1 MHELFVL
8 VLSTCASLSNMS
20 GCSLE
25 VVNLN
30 TEKEPMNVFYSRKD
44 CEESM
49 KKIMLN
55 HAQYYEISGREP
67 SMAKCEKIF
76 LPKNV
81 SK

>member
-30 TEKEPMNVFYSRKD
+30 TEKEPVNVFYSRKD

-49 KKIMLN
+49 KGIMLN
-55 HAQYYEISGREP
+55 HALYDEISGREP
-67 SMAKCEKIF
+67 FMAKCEQIF
-76 LPKNV
+76 ISQSLMK
-81 SK
+81 

>member
-8 VLSTCASLSNMS
+8 VLSTCANLSNMS

-30 TEKEPMNVFYSRKD
+30 TEKEPVNVFYSRKD

-49 KKIMLN
+49 KGIMLN
-55 HAQYYEISGREP
+55 HALYHEISGREP
-67 SMAKCEKIF
+67 FMAKCEQIF
-76 LPKNV
+76 ISQSLMK
-81 SK
+81 

>member
-30 TEKEPMNVFYSRKD
+30 TEKEPVNVFYSRKD

-49 KKIMLN
+49 KGIMLN
-55 HAQYYEISGREP
+55 HALYHEISEREP
-67 SMAKCEKIF
+67 FMAKCEQIF
-76 LPKNV
+76 ISQSLMK
-81 SK
+81 

>member
-8 VLSTCASLSNMS
+8 VLGTCASLSNMS

-30 TEKEPMNVFYSRKD
+30 TEKEPVNVFYSRKD

-49 KKIMLN
+49 KGIMLN
-55 HAQYYEISGREP
+55 HALYHEISGREP
-67 SMAKCEKIF
+67 FMAKCEQIF
-76 LPKNV
+76 ISQSLMK
-81 SK
+81 

>member
-30 TEKEPMNVFYSRKD
+30 TEKEPVNVFTAEKTA
-44 CEESM
+44 
-49 KKIMLN
+49 KK
-55 HAQYYEISGREP
+55 A
-67 SMAKCEKIF
+67 
-76 LPKNV
+76 
-81 SK
+81 

>member
-20 GCSLE
+20 DCSLE

-30 TEKEPMNVFYSRKD
+30 SGKEPVNVFYSRKD

-49 KKIMLN
+49 KRIMLN
-55 HAQYYEISGREP
+55 HAQYHEISGREP
-67 SMAKCEKIF
+67 FMAKCEQIF
-76 LPKNV
+76 ISQSSMK
-81 SK
+81 

>member
-30 TEKEPMNVFYSRKD
+30 TEKEPVNVFYSMKD

-49 KKIMLN
+49 KGIMLN
-55 HAQYYEISGREP
+55 HALYHEISGREP
-67 SMAKCEKIF
+67 FMAKCEQIF
-76 LPKNV
+76 ISQSLMK
-81 SK
+81 